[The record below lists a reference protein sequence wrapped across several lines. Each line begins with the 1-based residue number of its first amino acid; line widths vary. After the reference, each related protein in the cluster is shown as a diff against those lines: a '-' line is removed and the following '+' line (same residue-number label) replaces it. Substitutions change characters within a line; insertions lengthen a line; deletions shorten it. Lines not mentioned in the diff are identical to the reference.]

1 MSLLLRSEARGGLWW
16 DRGLVAYYC
25 VPDRAKVAL
34 LTISAQEDFLRPDS
48 PIRAS
53 GAVCAKP
60 ALHRL
65 VNGCRRHDVP
75 IFHAMRLY
83 RPDGSNV
90 DACRRQAVEEGLRVL
105 MPGSLGAELLDE
117 LKPDP
122 EARLNPCRL
131 LKGRF
136 QELGPREWAFYRPR
150 WGAFHATDLELRLRD
165 LGVTTVILCGLSFTT
180 GVRATVF
187 EASARDFRIV
197 VIPDALANTNDDGV
211 RELGRLGIYLMTSD
225 NCLAWLAKRRGATA
239 VA

>member
-1 MSLLLRSEARGGLWW
+1 M
-16 DRGLVAYYC
+16 AYYC
-25 VPDRAKVAL
+25 VPEKAKAAL
-34 LTISAQEDFLRPDS
+34 LTVSAQQDFLRSDS
-48 PIRAS
+48 PIKAS
-53 GAVCAKP
+53 GANRAKP

-65 VNGCRRHDVP
+65 VDGCRRHDVP
-75 IFHAMRLY
+75 IFHAVRLY

-122 EARLNPCRL
+122 AIRLNPCSL

-136 QELGPREWAFYRPR
+136 QELGPRERAFYRPR
-150 WGAFHATDLELRLRD
+150 WGAFHDTDLELRLRD
-165 LGVTTVILCGLSFTT
+165 LGVTTLILCGLSFAT

-187 EASARDFRIV
+187 EASARDFRV
-197 VIPDALANTNDDGV
+197 VVVPDALANANDDGV
-211 RELGRLGIYLMTSD
+211 RELGRLGIYLMTSV
-225 NCLAWLAKRRGATA
+225 NCLAWLAGRGGATA